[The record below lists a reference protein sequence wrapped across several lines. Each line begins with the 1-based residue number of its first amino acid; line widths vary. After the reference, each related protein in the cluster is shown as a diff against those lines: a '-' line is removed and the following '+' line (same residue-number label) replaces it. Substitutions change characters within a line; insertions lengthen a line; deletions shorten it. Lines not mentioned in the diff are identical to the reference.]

1 MGHFIISLED
11 NKKGDVQ
18 TGTIRRTLKLKDL
31 FKKNKPD
38 SVTAYRIVIGANTA
52 TRKEYYLYK
61 SKEGQW
67 FEDAEQQLPVGDAF
81 LLALKRAIIQKELE
95 LSGS

>member
-1 MGHFIISLED
+1 MGHFIISLDD
-11 NKKGDVQ
+11 NRKGDVER
-18 TGTIRRTLKLKDL
+18 GTIRRTLKLKDL

-38 SVTAYRIVIGANTA
+38 SVTAYRIVMDANA
-52 TRKEYYLYK
+52 ASRKEYYLYK

-67 FEDAEQQLPVGDAF
+67 FEDAEQQLLVRDAF

-95 LSGS
+95 LSGC